1 MYIKRLMLLTVLFG
15 SPLVRAEVQETVD
28 YIKYPVRHEAGT
40 SLLKAINAVTP
51 ISEGDKKYHGYTR
64 WDINWRYTYDKA
76 DDLRTCKI
84 KTLTVTLKASI
95 TLPELNSGDDKA
107 LAQFASYLPA
117 LKKHE
122 LGHLQIAQEAAKK
135 IERSLLAQTALPSC
149 ELLKTT
155 LNARGLELTDEAKVL
170 GRQYDAQTQHGK
182 TQGAF
187 LSN

>member
-1 MYIKRLMLLTVLFG
+1 MYIERYLLLALMFG
-15 SPLVRAEVQETVD
+15 CPLARAEILETVD

-40 SLLKAINAVTP
+40 SLLKAVNAATP
-51 ISEGDKKYHGYTR
+51 ISEGAKKYHGYTR
-64 WDINWRYTYDKA
+64 WDINWRYTYGKE

-95 TLPELNSGDDKA
+95 TLPELNSSDDKA

-122 LGHLQIAQEAAKK
+122 IGHLQIAQEAAKK
-135 IERSLLAQTALPSC
+135 IERNLLAQTALPSC

-170 GRQYDAQTQHGK
+170 GQQYDAQTQHGK